1 MVPGVGLAMVRLAP
15 HPSGSLER
23 CVTQSKGTGSFF
35 PEVLCP
41 PCFSQKEAKMLALL
55 LGVIKDK

>member
-1 MVPGVGLAMVRLAP
+1 MVPGVGLAMVRLTP

-41 PCFSQKEAKMLALL
+41 PAFPKRRLKC
-55 LGVIKDK
+55 